1 MSLEI
6 ANLDVSIEGIG
17 ILHEVNLSVP
27 QGQMAEI
34 GRAHV

>member
-17 ILHEVNLSVP
+17 ILRDVNLTIPPVDC
-27 QGQMAEI
+27 QLGKK
-34 GRAHV
+34 